1 MEEYTQPEGEVHME
15 PSRENRQS
23 EQPEVQ
29 PVSKNR
35 EKGEKK
41 SSKKERKMISYQ
53 KKLSPSGRST
63 MLVRGF
69 SEKEV
74 SANPSPLSRN

>member
-1 MEEYTQPEGEVHME
+1 MEEYTQPEGEVHLE
-15 PSRENRQS
+15 PSRENR
-23 EQPEVQ
+23 P
-29 PVSKNR
+29 SKNQKFNQFPSNR

-63 MLVRGF
+63 MLVRVL
-69 SEKEV
+69 SEKGV
-74 SANPSPLSRN
+74 STNPSPLSRN